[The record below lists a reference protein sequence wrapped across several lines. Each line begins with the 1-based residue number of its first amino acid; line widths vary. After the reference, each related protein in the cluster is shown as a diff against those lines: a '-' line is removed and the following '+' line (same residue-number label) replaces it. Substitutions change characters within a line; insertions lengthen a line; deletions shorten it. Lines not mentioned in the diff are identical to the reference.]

1 MQIFQLL
8 GIFVSKR
15 ISNGFIWIYPTYFKL
30 LSYFNIV
37 IFTFTHNPL
46 GYTTIKSSVC
56 YDFHGYG
63 LIRIRI
69 FLFVAIY
76 WIFFILDIRSTGRCK
91 WRGLV
96 FSLNSIPANDLQ
108 RTSAR
113 ASQTGQ
119 L

>member
-37 IFTFTHNPL
+37 IFTFSHNPL
-46 GYTTIKSSVC
+46 GFTTIKSFIC

-69 FLFVAIY
+69 FFICSN
-76 WIFFILDIRSTGRCK
+76 ILDIFHSRYQKHRK
-91 WRGLV
+91 M
-96 FSLNSIPANDLQ
+96 
-108 RTSAR
+108 
-113 ASQTGQ
+113 
-119 L
+119 